1 MAITNPAIYY
11 VPHPDD
17 EILTYGSSIKNHLG
31 AGREVITVLYTNGV
45 GSGVQN
51 QLNGTASSSYW
62 GGYHYPSKEGY
73 STLYNDDFGDAR
85 IREYINS
92 CHALGVKPENILVD
106 RLTVTN
112 DVNEMKQLILKYHN
126 LFPPTGIGT
135 TSHKVMSWKDQM
147 GTGSNTPN
155 EHSVSGY
162 ALKQL
167 YDAGIIIDARFYIS
181 RYNIM
186 NNLIAGSNETLTNS
200 SYMVDLKHS
209 VKCYDAWS
217 PKQGMFAIGYHSVSD
232 QFNHFFGDV
241 KSKYHLPTA

>member
-1 MAITNPAIYY
+1 MTVTNPAIYY
-11 VPHPDD
+11 VPHSDD
-17 EILTYGSSIKNHLG
+17 EILTYGPSIKNHLN

-45 GSGVQN
+45 GSSAQN
-51 QLNGTASSSYW
+51 QLNGIGNSTYW
-62 GGYHYPSKEGY
+62 GATHNPAKEGY
-73 STLYNDDFGDAR
+73 SPLSNNDFGDAR

-92 CHALGVKPENILVD
+92 CHALGVKSENILVD

-112 DVNEMKQLILKYHN
+112 DVNEMKALILKYHN
-126 LFPPTGIGT
+126 LYPPTGTGST
-135 TSHKVMSWKDQM
+135 GHKVMSWKDQM

-167 YDAGIIIDARFYIS
+167 YDEGYIIDARFYVS

-186 NNLIAGSNETLTNS
+186 GNTITGSNELLANS
-200 SYMVDLKHS
+200 AHLVDLKHS
-209 VKCYDAWS
+209 AKCYDAWA
-217 PKQGMFAIGYHSVSD
+217 PNVGMFAIGYHSVKN
-232 QFNHFFGDV
+232 QFDHFFSDV